1 MHDMSVERIGRY
13 EIERELGRG
22 GMAVVYLAR
31 DPAMKRQVAVKVL
44 PRQFTHDPQFRTRFQ
59 REAEIIAAL
68 EHPHIV
74 PIYDFGEHEDQPFI
88 VMRYMPGGSLAD
100 RLKQGSLSVAE
111 AGRIIAGLASALD
124 EAHSKGVI
132 HRDLKPGNILFD
144 HHNEPFISDFGIA
157 KLSEATAALT
167 GTGII
172 GTPAYMSPEQ
182 ARGDKH
188 IDGRSDIYALGSIL
202 FEMLTG
208 KQPYEADTP
217 MGLAIKH
224 ITEPVP
230 HILEA
235 RPDLPPACEMVIT
248 QVMAKSP
255 SERFPTASALAA
267 ELSALVTLVG
277 AGKEA
282 ERAKRRAGTDVRAK
296 AEAEQKAAEEAERE
310 RREAQEREA
319 ARRRAEAEAKA
330 RAEAEA
336 QAQRE
341 AKAQREAER
350 IRAEAEARREAE
362 RVRVEAEAKAKA
374 EEQAQREAEARKQE
388 AARRQR
394 EAEDQARR
402 KQAEAEQERRE
413 KEARPP
419 ARKRVLPLWA
429 WGLGALVVVAG
440 LIFLLQEI
448 MPKPGSTLGAGVA
461 TATANAF
468 EVLWAGSAHA
478 NATAEAF
485 TNWNDDSPAE
495 IPVACARCHSEP
507 GYLDYIGA
515 DGSTPG
521 QVDKNAPIGTTVT
534 CTTCHDDLTTYT
546 RRVLDQVQFP
556 SGAVLTF
563 GPGEDSNLCIVC
575 HQGRESTVSV
585 NNVIEG
591 IQPDEVSDQLGFRNI
606 HYFAAGATLF
616 GSDARGAYE
625 YDGQEYVGPFTHGG
639 TGPTQCLQCH
649 AAHDLKVRV
658 DGCIDCHPS
667 VGTVADLQLIRAPSS
682 NQDYDG
688 DGDTLEGVAGEID
701 TLRGKLY
708 VAIQTYARQEAGAGI
723 VYDVSIYP
731 YFFLDAD
738 EDGQP
743 DKDEQGSS
751 WRYDRWTPR
760 LLKAAFNYQFA
771 QKDPGVFAHN
781 GHYVIQILVDS
792 LRDIGGDAASVRRP

>member
-1 MHDMSVERIGRY
+1 MSVERIGRY

-44 PRQFTHDPQFRTRFQ
+44 PRQFTHDPQFRARFQ
-59 REAEIIAAL
+59 REAEVIAAL

-88 VMRYMPGGSLAD
+88 VMRYMPGGSLTD
-100 RLKQGSLSVAE
+100 RLKQGPLSVAE
-111 AGRIIAGLASALD
+111 AGRIIASLASALD
-124 EAHSKGVI
+124 EAHSKGII

-167 GTGII
+167 GTGMI

-217 MGLAIKH
+217 MGIAIKH
-224 ITEPVP
+224 VTEPVP
-230 HILEA
+230 RILDTN
-235 RPDLPPACEMVIT
+235 PDLPPGCEAVIT
-248 QVMAKSP
+248 RVMAKSP

-277 AGKEA
+277 AGKEV
-282 ERAKRRAGTDVRAK
+282 ERAKRGVEADVRAK

-310 RREAQEREA
+310 RREAQECEA

-341 AKAQREAER
+341 A
-350 IRAEAEARREAE
+350 EARREAE
-362 RVRVEAEAKAKA
+362 RVRVETEARAKA
-374 EEQAQREAEARKQE
+374 EEQARREAEARKQE
-388 AARRQR
+388 EARRQR

-402 KQAEAEQERRE
+402 KQAEVEQQQRE

-419 ARKRVLPLWA
+419 VRKRALPLWA
-429 WGLGALVVVAG
+429 WGLGTLVVVAA

-448 MPKPGSTLGAGVA
+448 TPKPGNTLGAGVA
-461 TATANAF
+461 TATANGF
-468 EVLWAGSAHA
+468 EALWAGSAHA

-521 QVDKNAPIGTTVT
+521 QVDKTAPIGTTVT
-534 CTTCHDDLTTYT
+534 CTTCHDDPTTYT
-546 RRVLDQVQFP
+546 RRVLDEVQFP
-556 SGAVLTF
+556 SGAMLTF

-591 IQPDEVSDQLGFRNI
+591 MQPDEVSDQLGFRNI

-658 DGCIDCHPS
+658 DSCTDCHPS

-688 DGDTLEGVAGEID
+688 DGDTFEGIAGEID
-701 TLRGKLY
+701 TLREKLY
-708 VAIQTYARQEAGAGI
+708 AAIQTYARQEAGAGI

-743 DKDEQGSS
+743 DNDEQGSS
-751 WRYDRWTPR
+751 RRYDRWTPR